1 MELIVKWP
9 LGFVAGRDGGADHR
23 YDRSWRLSRPFT
35 NFIPVVFGF
44 IVNSVANSW
53 SLIISDSWPGLDAVR
68 SCPTSVAVSCE
79 HAARTCQSPVTCAYT
94 VIVITETLP
103 LTFSHTRDKFYI
115 CFQLFLH
122 LYWQFTF
129 MFVFFPTAC
138 GLYKGGALV
147 NTHVLINMATT
158 VCRSYYHYAT
168 YL

>member
-9 LGFVAGRDGGADHR
+9 LGFVAGRDGGDHR

-79 HAARTCQSPVTCAYT
+79 HTARTCQSTVTCAYT

-115 CFQLFLH
+115 CFQLFLQP
-122 LYWQFTF
+122 YWQFTF
-129 MFVFFPTAC
+129 MSVFFPTAC
-138 GLYKGGALV
+138 GLYKGVDAPV
-147 NTHVLINMATT
+147 NT
-158 VCRSYYHYAT
+158 R
-168 YL
+168 